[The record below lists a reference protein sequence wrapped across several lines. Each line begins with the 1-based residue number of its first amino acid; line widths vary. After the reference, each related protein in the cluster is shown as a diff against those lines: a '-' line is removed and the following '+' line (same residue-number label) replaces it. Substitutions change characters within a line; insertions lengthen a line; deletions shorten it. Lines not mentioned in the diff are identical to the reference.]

1 MADVTARR
9 PGPGS
14 SGSARIAWL
23 SAGLTVTMFAACGV
37 LLLLTRDYQRAVYGA
52 GGTVAAL
59 VCLAVGFVVA
69 RRQPGSPI
77 GWLLLGWAL
86 LTPLVGVAL
95 LYSVLDYRL
104 HHGALPFGPVAVMA
118 ESAEF
123 GIAVLAALTVLLFPD
138 GRSQPLYLPGGTT
151 VPATSSGGTHPPR
164 PPLSGGTHPPRPP
177 LSGGTHPPRP
187 PLGET
192 PSPRTPLADL
202 PAWAWRWLL
211 WVLLAA
217 SAMFAAILVAGQ
229 ALAIERHPLQIG
241 PSGAPLAVPVAAGIL
256 GPLGWTAD
264 GLILACWAIIVGRQV
279 IRYRRSAG
287 NRRQQL
293 KWLIG
298 GAMCCVVATAV
309 TIFAGN
315 YSSQA
320 AQAVQDAADLGA
332 AALPAAI
339 GVGIVKY
346 RLYDIDRIVSR
357 TLAYAIV
364 TSLLVG
370 VYLGLVLLAGL
381 VLRSSSSVV
390 VAGSTLVVAALFH
403 PLRRRVQREVDRRFN
418 RARYNADQILGA
430 FAARLQDAVE
440 LGTVRDELTAAVH
453 AALEP
458 AHLSVW
464 IREP

>member
-1 MADVTARR
+1 MAAEASTGRFR
-9 PGPGS
+9 PAAAAAPPAS
-14 SGSARIAWL
+14 ASARVAL
-23 SAGLTVTMFAACGV
+23 AAAGLTVVMFGACGV
-37 LLLLTRDYQRAVYGA
+37 LLLLTRDYQRAAFGA

-59 VCLAVGFVVA
+59 VCLVVGFVVA
-69 RRQPGSPI
+69 RRQPASPI

-95 LYSVLDYRL
+95 LYAVLDYRV

-118 ESAEF
+118 ESGEF

-138 GRSQPLYLPGGTT
+138 GRSQPL
-151 VPATSSGGTHPPR
+151 R
-164 PPLSGGTHPPRPP
+164 
-177 LSGGTHPPRP
+177 
-187 PLGET
+187 
-192 PSPRTPLADL
+192 
-202 PAWAWRWLL
+202 WRWLL
-211 WVLLAA
+211 WIFLAA
-217 SAMFAAILVAGQ
+217 SAMFTATLVAGQ
-229 ALAIERHPLQIG
+229 ALAIERHPLGIG
-241 PSGAPLAVPVAAGIL
+241 PSGAPLAVPAAGGIL

-264 GLILACWAIIVGRQV
+264 ALILVCWAIIMARQV
-279 IRYRRSAG
+279 GMYRRSAG
-287 NRRQQL
+287 NQRQQL

-298 GAMCCVVATAV
+298 GATCCVVATTI

-320 AQAVQDAADLGA
+320 AQVVQDVADLGA
-332 AALPAAI
+332 AMLPAAI

-346 RLYDIDRIVSR
+346 RLYDIDRIFSR

-364 TSLLVG
+364 TGLLVG
-370 VYLGLVLLAGL
+370 VYLGLVLLASL
-381 VLRSSSSVV
+381 VRPSSSPIV

-403 PLRRRVQREVDRRFN
+403 PLRRRVQRVVDRRFN
-418 RARYNADQILGA
+418 RARYNADQIVAA

-440 LGTVRDELTAAVH
+440 LGTVRDELASTVH

-464 IREP
+464 IKEP

>member
-164 PPLSGGTHPPRPP
+164 PPL
-177 LSGGTHPPRP
+177 
-187 PLGET
+187 GET
-192 PSPRTPLADL
+192 PSPRTLLADL

-279 IRYRRSAG
+279 TRYRRSTG

>member
-1 MADVTARR
+1 MDDVTARR

-14 SGSARIAWL
+14 SGLARIAWL
-23 SAGLTVTMFAACGV
+23 SAGLTVTMFAACGA
-37 LLLLTRDYQRAVYGA
+37 LLLLTRDYQRALYGA

-138 GRSQPLYLPGGTT
+138 GRSQPL
-151 VPATSSGGTHPPR
+151 R
-164 PPLSGGTHPPRPP
+164 
-177 LSGGTHPPRP
+177 
-187 PLGET
+187 
-192 PSPRTPLADL
+192 
-202 PAWAWRWLL
+202 WRWLL

-264 GLILACWAIIVGRQV
+264 ALILVCWAIIVGRQV
-279 IRYRRSAG
+279 TRYRRSAG

-298 GAMCCVVATAV
+298 GATCCVVATAV

-440 LGTVRDELTAAVH
+440 LGTVGDELTAAVH

-464 IREP
+464 ISEP